1 LGFRLASVSGTP
13 LSSTLGK
20 INMHYTEH
28 YDNDFDSIAFYR
40 NYPEYRPFIGK
51 HFDDG
56 KSKILLLA
64 ESHYLP
70 TGSTAHLLP
79 KNWYENSSVL
89 LTDEERRWINTRG
102 IINSGNNQH
111 WKHKGH
117 TIYRHLEKALIESGI
132 PKSTNSFSYV
142 ACMNAFQRPA
152 KTKDS
157 LRVHEID
164 TENAFL
170 VLSSVIEILKPDH
183 ICFVSSKAWKHLGG
197 KLNVATDVIPHL
209 KWTPKSGQ

>member
-1 LGFRLASVSGTP
+1 
-13 LSSTLGK
+13 
-20 INMHYTEH
+20 MHYTEY
-28 YDNDFDSIAFYR
+28 YDNDFDSIPFYR

-51 HFDDG
+51 HFADG

-70 TGSTAHLLP
+70 TSSTAHLVP
-79 KNWYENSSVL
+79 KNWYENSSCL

-102 IINSGNNQH
+102 IINSGKNQH

-157 LRVHEID
+157 LLVHEID

-170 VLSSVIEILKPDH
+170 VLNSVIEILKPDH
-183 ICFVSSKAWKHLGG
+183 ICFVSSKASKHLAK
-197 KLNVATDVIPHL
+197 KLICPSKAFAHPASAWWNRTSRSGVAREQFIKYMTEYI
-209 KWTPKSGQ
+209 S